1 MVRTRTV
8 GVEAGRAWHQLGA
21 EVSAGQWEGGSGPPL
36 SAWEQTAEGRLR
48 SIAVPPKVGLHRPVH
63 NIQSGPPF
71 WSLPPLNFVLFESE
85 LAGIVKVTLP
95 SSFLHQS

>member
-21 EVSAGQWEGGSGPPL
+21 EVSVGQWEGGSGPPL

-48 SIAVPPKVGLHRPVH
+48 SVAVPPKVVLH
-63 NIQSGPPF
+63 
-71 WSLPPLNFVLFESE
+71 
-85 LAGIVKVTLP
+85 
-95 SSFLHQS
+95 